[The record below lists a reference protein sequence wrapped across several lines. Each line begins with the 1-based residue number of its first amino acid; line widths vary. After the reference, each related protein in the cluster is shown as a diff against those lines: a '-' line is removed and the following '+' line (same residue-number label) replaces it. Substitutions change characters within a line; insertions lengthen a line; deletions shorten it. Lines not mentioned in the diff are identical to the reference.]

1 MLLENLS
8 AEIKDTFLQRISL
21 AIITTAY
28 SNGGFMNYVR
38 SEIKLLN
45 LILAKTGV
53 KHLHHKA
60 KDYDIAIYFES
71 NGHGTVFHNE
81 KTLEKISEIKNSSD
95 ANEND
100 KAILNLLTDFLKVF
114 NPTVGDSLS
123 VVICAE
129 KCLKIL
135 NLKISNVYDLYENIP
150 SVNMKKIVKEKGVY
164 KTNEDDSRLIQPL
177 DIQSKIDEIV
187 LEYSSEFGRCFVRAS
202 GTEDIVRIYAEAKTA
217 EIAQKIANRVFEI
230 VY

>member
-1 MLLENLS
+1 MKAQE
-8 AEIKDTFLQRISL
+8 AFQQRISL

-28 SNGGFMNYVR
+28 SNGGFMHYLK
-38 SEIKLLN
+38 SEIVLLRM
-45 LILAKTGV
+45 ILAKTGV

-60 KDYDIAIYFES
+60 KDFDIAIYFES

-81 KTLEKISEIKNSSD
+81 KTLEKISEIKNSLD

-100 KAILNLLTDFLKVF
+100 KAILNLLTDFLKAF
-114 NPTVGDSLS
+114 NSTVGDSLS

-135 NLKISNVYDLYENIP
+135 NLKITDVYELYENIP
-150 SVNMKKIVKEKGVY
+150 SVNMKKVVSNKAVY
-164 KTNEDDSRLIQPL
+164 KTNDDDSRLVEPL
-177 DIQSKIDEIV
+177 DIQTKIDHIIS
-187 LEYSSEFGRCFVRAS
+187 EYSNELARCFVRAS
-202 GTEDIVRIYAEAKTA
+202 GTEDIVRIYAEAKSA
-217 EIAQKIANRVFEI
+217 EIAQKIADRVFEI